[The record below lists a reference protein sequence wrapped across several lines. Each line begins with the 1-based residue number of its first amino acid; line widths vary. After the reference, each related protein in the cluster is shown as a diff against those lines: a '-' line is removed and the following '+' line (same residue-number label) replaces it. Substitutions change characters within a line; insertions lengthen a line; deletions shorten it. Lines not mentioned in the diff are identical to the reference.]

1 MSIFATHQK
10 CDEVW
15 WSILT
20 GTAFF
25 NVEIRYFLNLGFFW
39 EVYPQMFTKIIFRV
53 LNKSRAGLKPAY
65 ELEIGRSQWGKGI
78 F

>member
-1 MSIFATHQK
+1 
-10 CDEVW
+10 
-15 WSILT
+15 
-20 GTAFF
+20 
-25 NVEIRYFLNLGFFW
+25 
-39 EVYPQMFTKIIFRV
+39 MFTKIIFRV